1 MKKQSKHTKNGHPS
15 EIVRSLIEIFFSPA
29 LFLRRVF
36 NGGMRHLLTLM
47 ALMMLAGCSASQHL
61 GAVRDDTTERVTVG
75 TVQREIIIG
84 MSSAGVIETLGSPN
98 IVSTDENRR
107 EVWVYDKISTEY
119 VQSSSSGGI
128 AGLVFG
134 PVGGALA
141 SGSVSS
147 GAASTSQRTFTVIVK
162 FDESGKVRD
171 FSYHTSRF

>member
-1 MKKQSKHTKNGHPS
+1 MNKRTIGVK
-15 EIVRSLIEIFFSPA
+15 IA
-29 LFLRRVF
+29 LLA
-36 NGGMRHLLTLM
+36 MLT
-47 ALMMLAGCSASQHL
+47 LAGCTASHHL
-61 GAVRDDTTERVTVG
+61 GEVRSDEAERVTAG
-75 TVQREIIIG
+75 TVQREIKIG
-84 MSSAGVIETLGSPN
+84 MSGAEVIEALGSPN

-134 PVGGALA
+134 SIGGALA
-141 SGSVSS
+141 RGSVSS
-147 GAASTSQRTFTVIVK
+147 GAASTSQKTFTVIIK